1 MKSHF
6 LEATWS
12 SGPHFAKQSDPDSKF
27 RGASDFRPSAR
38 GASASVW
45 NGSATG
51 RRRAPPPSRLR
62 APGYPLQREGL
73 VRKFPGS
80 PRPSLESWCNERK
93 DSRKHSRAA
102 SLPTES
108 AAAHTSCTHV
118 AQPQTRGGGRGEE
131 EKQRKHADQSQ
142 VERRSKGNTR
152 NCHNVP
158 QHRSPALFNAHRF
171 LSFIFIFH
179 TGSVP
184 NGTLE
189 LTTPRS
195 RAACFTD
202 WASQGP

>member
-1 MKSHF
+1 MLQLYISRQPNSGGPKDPLEKVLKSHF
-6 LEATWS
+6 LEATWL

-27 RGASDFRPSAR
+27 RGASDLRPSAR

-102 SLPTES
+102 SLPTDS

-118 AQPQTRGGGRGEE
+118 AQPQTRGGGRGEGGGRE
-131 EKQRKHADQSQ
+131 AEKTREPKSSGKEKQREYEKL
-142 VERRSKGNTR
+142 
-152 NCHNVP
+152 P
-158 QHRSPALFNAHRF
+158 QRP
-171 LSFIFIFH
+171 
-179 TGSVP
+179 P
-184 NGTLE
+184 
-189 LTTPRS
+189 TPF
-195 RAACFTD
+195 AC
-202 WASQGP
+202 AV